1 MTRHAIRTFASL
13 LVVVLCTQSQ
23 HARAEYPQKPI
34 KIVVTFLAGGSADVL
49 ARIVAPKLE
58 AAWKQ
63 PIIVENRAGAGGN
76 LGAEVVARSEPD
88 GYTLMFTP
96 PPPLSIN
103 PFLYKNMPFEPEK
116 AFAPVSVLGVMPN
129 ILLVAPHVPAKN
141 LKELIAYAKANPGK
155 LTYGSQGVG
164 STPHL
169 TGVMLAKAA
178 GIDIVHV
185 PYRGFPPVLQDLLGS
200 RIDFAFADASNS
212 LPQIKGG
219 SLRAFAVASPKR
231 FPGLP
236 DTPTLIEAGFP
247 DFQSATWMSFSAP
260 AGTPDAVVQKWREE
274 LAKIVQ
280 MPDVRAR
287 FADLGVEAWASS
299 SEEMKRHMQSE
310 IKRWGDV
317 IREAG
322 IKAQ

>member
-1 MTRHAIRTFASL
+1 MSARFFVSL
-13 LVVVLCTQSQ
+13 LVVAFCIRSEPV
-23 HARAEYPQKPI
+23 HAQYPDKPI
-34 KIVVTFLAGGSADVL
+34 RIVVTFLAGGSADVL

-63 PIIVENRAGAGGN
+63 PVVVENRAGAGGN
-76 LGAEVVARSEPD
+76 LGAEVVARAEPD

-103 PFLYKNMPFEPEK
+103 PFLYKNMAFDPLK
-116 AFAPVSVLGVMPN
+116 AFAPVSVVAVMPN

-141 LKELIAYAKANPGK
+141 LAELIAYAKENPGK

-169 TGVMLAKAA
+169 TSVMFAKAA

-200 RIDFAFADASNS
+200 RLDFAFADASNS
-212 LPQIKGG
+212 LPQIKAGT
-219 SLRAFAVASPKR
+219 LRALAVASPKR
-231 FPGLP
+231 FFALP
-236 DTPTLIEAGFP
+236 DTPTLIESGFQ
-247 DFQSATWMSFSAP
+247 DFESATWMSFSAP
-260 AGTPDAVVQKWREE
+260 AGTPEVITRKWQEE
-274 LAKIVQ
+274 LARIAQ
-280 MPDVRAR
+280 MPDVKTR
-287 FADLGVEAWASS
+287 FAELGVESWASTP
-299 SEEMKRHMQSE
+299 EEMMRHMQSE
-310 IKRWGDV
+310 IKRWGEV
-317 IREAG
+317 IRAAG

>member
-1 MTRHAIRTFASL
+1 MASVTRFLAVFFLAF
-13 LVVVLCTQSQ
+13 CMQPAP
-23 HARAEYPQKPI
+23 ARAEYPDKPI
-34 KIVVTFLAGGSADVL
+34 RIVVTFLAGGSADVL
-49 ARIVAPKLE
+49 ARIIAPKLE

-63 PIIVENRAGAGGN
+63 PVIVENRAGAGGN
-76 LGAEVVARSEPD
+76 MGAEVVARAEPD

-103 PFLYKNMPFEPEK
+103 AFLYKSMPFDPEK
-116 AFAPVSVLGVMPN
+116 VFAPVSVVGVMPN

-141 LKELIAYAKANPGK
+141 IQELIAYAKANPGK

-200 RIDFAFADASNS
+200 RLDFAFADASNS
-212 LPQIKGG
+212 LPQVKAGT
-219 SLRAFAVASPKR
+219 LRAMAVASPKR
-231 FPGLP
+231 FSALP
-236 DTPTLIEAGFP
+236 DTPTMIEAGFP
-247 DFQSATWMSFSAP
+247 DFESATWMSFSAP
-260 AGTPDAVVQKWREE
+260 AGTPGTITKKWQEE
-274 LAKIVQ
+274 LARIAQ
-280 MPDVRAR
+280 MPDVKAR
-287 FADLGVEAWASS
+287 FAELGVESWASTPD
-299 SEEMKRHMQSE
+299 EMKRHMQSE

-317 IREAG
+317 IQGAG
-322 IKAQ
+322 IKAR